1 MEVLKWKICNYLLQL
16 SKITVEFNRLG
27 KYYQTDM
34 KGPWILLNYI
44 LSTDIAVYALTNS
57 DLLRPRHHRPPAPM
71 PIVEVKHS
79 RGPEDDKT

>member
-44 LSTDIAVYALTNS
+44 LSTDIAVYALLTQIYYDLVIS
-57 DLLRPRHHRPPAPM
+57 DLQRRCQ
-71 PIVEVKHS
+71 
-79 RGPEDDKT
+79 